1 MASILPKEEF
11 TLSLKSL
18 LLHRYPFMAKAKY
31 SETKV
36 NVFPEP
42 AEALY
47 NIRFFLLLSFIQ
59 IIADLFDSCFSIAIF
74 AIFIDIFVLRTI
86 GFY

>member
-31 SETKV
+31 SETQV
-36 NVFPEP
+36 NVFPE
-42 AEALY
+42 ALY
-47 NIRFFLLLSFIQ
+47 IIRFFLLLSFIL
-59 IIADLFDSCFSIAIF
+59 IIADLFDSCFPIAIF

>member
-47 NIRFFLLLSFIQ
+47 IISFQ
-59 IIADLFDSCFSIAIF
+59 MC
-74 AIFIDIFVLRTI
+74 
-86 GFY
+86 